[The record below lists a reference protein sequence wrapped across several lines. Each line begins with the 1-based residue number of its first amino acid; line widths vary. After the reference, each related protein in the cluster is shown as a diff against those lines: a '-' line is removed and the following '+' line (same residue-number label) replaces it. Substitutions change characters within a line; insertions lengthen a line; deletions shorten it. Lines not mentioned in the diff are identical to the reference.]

1 MPVFGCTVLDSR
13 LRGNDGREG
22 GNDGS
27 EGGKYGVM
35 DETSG
40 FYGKLPGIAAN
51 APLDT
56 AAKPVYAAIVIRAPS
71 YPGRKTGGRPLPERR
86 PPNA

>member
-13 LRGNDGREG
+13 LRGK
-22 GNDGS
+22 DGS

-35 DETSG
+35 DETPG

-51 APLDT
+51 TPLDA
-56 AAKPVYAAIVIRAPS
+56 AAKPVYTASVIRAPG
-71 YPGRKTGGRPLPERR
+71 YPGRQTGGGPLPERR